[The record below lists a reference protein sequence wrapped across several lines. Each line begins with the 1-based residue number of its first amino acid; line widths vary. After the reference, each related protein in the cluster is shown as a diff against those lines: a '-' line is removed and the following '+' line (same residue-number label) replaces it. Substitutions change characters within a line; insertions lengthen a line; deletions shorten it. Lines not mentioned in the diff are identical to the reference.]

1 MKKDREFYKKRAEDL
16 ANDNIRLITDN
27 VSLKIENKEL
37 KEQSKLFGV
46 VRQSGQ
52 LKEKEIQTFFNWVK
66 KYYKRGVMSNE
77 FRHKETKELVYE
89 SSLLEK
95 YKEEFKL

>member
-46 VRQSGQ
+46 GIS
-52 LKEKEIQTFFNWVK
+52 KAEEYAEFII
-66 KYYKRGVMSNE
+66 MSD
-77 FRHKETKELVYE
+77 RKGLPLI
-89 SSLLEK
+89 SLEDYIK
-95 YKEEFKL
+95 HY